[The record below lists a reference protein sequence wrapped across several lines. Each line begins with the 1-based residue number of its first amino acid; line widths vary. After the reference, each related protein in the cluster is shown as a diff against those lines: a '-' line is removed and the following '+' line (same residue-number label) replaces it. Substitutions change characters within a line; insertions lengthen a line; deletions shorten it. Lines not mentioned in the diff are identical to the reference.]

1 MTITKLIQQY
11 QTMLIL
17 SNVLFWVSMLMF
29 AVMLYFLIISSKVQK
44 KLKNDETVN
53 LPHWIFN
60 VAKSTK
66 QTNKL
71 VGCVVAVEILC
82 LIGYSVASLNTSH
95 IANKIQAQS
104 LQTNIIEATNYSTSK
119 AKGPDVP
126 KDAVKYQV
134 LNSSF
139 IVRPD
144 QVATKHQTLKPS
156 TPQIAVKFATID
168 AGSKKNDQKVKKI
181 IMHQLHTKNWQDV
194 VNSTAKVT
202 ITE

>member
-1 MTITKLIQQY
+1 MTISKLIQQY
-11 QTMLIL
+11 QTMSVLY
-17 SNVLFWVSMLMF
+17 NVLFWVFIL
-29 AVMLYFLIISSKVQK
+29 ALIAAIYFLIVSSDTQK
-44 KLKNDETVN
+44 KLKHDETVN

-60 VAKSTK
+60 IAKSVK
-66 QTNKL
+66 QTNKI
-71 VGCVVAVEILC
+71 VGCLIAVAILGSAGTI
-82 LIGYSVASLNTSH
+82 LTRTNVSQ
-95 IANKIQAQS
+95 IATKIQARS

-119 AKGPDVP
+119 AKGPSIA

-144 QVATKHQTLKPS
+144 QVTTKHQAPKPS
-156 TPQIAVKFATID
+156 TPQIAVKFATINT
-168 AGSKKNDQKVKKI
+168 GSKKNDQKVKKI
-181 IMHQLHTKNWQDV
+181 ITHQLHAENWQDV